1 VELLLATKLHVPRVR
16 ADQLPR
22 PKLVRRLQQA
32 PDHRLL
38 LVSAPPGFGKS
49 TLLADWARGAGE
61 PIAWVS
67 LDADDNDPARF
78 WRYLVAAVGRVE
90 AGFEERV
97 APTLHV
103 PEPALDVV
111 VGSILNELAARPRRF
126 ALVLDDY
133 HAIESPAI
141 HESLTL
147 LVERL
152 PPGPRLVIA
161 TRGDPPLPLA
171 SLRARGRLTEL
182 RAADLR
188 FTADEAVALLRDAW
202 AVDLPQPGVAALV
215 ERTEGWVTG
224 LQLAALSLRG
234 SADPVGLVSGFTGGH
249 RYVLDYL
256 TGEVLERQPDR
267 VRGFLLE
274 TSILERLS
282 GPLCDAVTG
291 RSGGQ
296 AVLEELERANLFL
309 VPLDDERRWY
319 RYHRLFADLLRVRL
333 EERDRE
339 RALELH
345 RRAAAWC
352 DEHGLVDEAVR
363 HALAAGDAGSAAR
376 IVERHVDEVLARG
389 EGVTF
394 RRWLAAIPPE
404 VTRSRPGLCLAQAVA
419 TLNAGH
425 LGRAEALLDDAER
438 ALAADDAAPSHV
450 RPESSFG
457 MVPATIA
464 TVRAS
469 LATARGRPERAG
481 ELAEQALSLISA
493 RNRGARLSVTWN
505 LAFADWMLGRLDRA
519 ERAFGDLVAEGRAG
533 GVQHL
538 TFSAGAT
545 LARIQRAQGRLG
557 DALRVQRES
566 LEEAAAGGAV
576 VPTAGMAHV
585 GIAEVLYERDQLD
598 DALRHVHEGVGL
610 CRRLTSVLAVA
621 SGLATLAW
629 ILRAMGDEAGS
640 REAMEEAYQAH
651 PTPDAVSLFN
661 PVPAE
666 HARLLLADGDVGAAA
681 AWVEE
686 LGLREADEPTYAR
699 ELEYAVLARLLLAR
713 GEPDRARELVARLRS
728 LAEAQGRAGSVVR
741 LRILE
746 ALAVSAAGDRDL
758 ALAGL
763 AETVA
768 LARPEGYVRA
778 FADEGRPMA
787 ALLGALVTRVP
798 ADHLGRLLRAV
809 RRPSGGG
816 VQAPA
821 GLVEP
826 LTGREL
832 EILEMVARGKS
843 NRQIADEL
851 VVTLDTVKKHVTHVI
866 GKLGATN
873 RTGAVA
879 AARALGLIQ

>member
-1 VELLLATKLHVPRVR
+1 MDLLLATKLHVPRVR
-16 ADQLPR
+16 ADQLARPR
-22 PKLVRRLQQA
+22 LVRRLRQA

-49 TLLADWARGAGE
+49 TLLADWARSAGE
-61 PIAWVS
+61 PVVWVS
-67 LDADDNDPARF
+67 LDVEDNDPARF
-78 WRYLVAAVGRVE
+78 WRYAIAAVGRVE
-90 AGFEERV
+90 AGLEARV
-97 APTLHV
+97 GPLLHV
-103 PEPALDVV
+103 PEPAIEAV
-111 VGSILNELAARPRRF
+111 VGTLLNELAARPRRF

-133 HAIESPAI
+133 HVIDSPAI

-152 PPGPRLVIA
+152 PAGPHLVIA
-161 TRGDPPLPLA
+161 TRRDPPLPLA

-188 FTADEAVALLRDAW
+188 FTGEEAVALLRDAW
-202 AVDLPQPGVAALV
+202 AVDLPAPSVAALV

-234 SADPVGLVSGFTGGH
+234 SADPVALVSGFAGSH

-256 TGEVLERQPDR
+256 TEEVLERQPDP
-267 VRGFLLE
+267 VRAFLLE
-274 TSILERLS
+274 TSILEPLT

-291 RSGGQ
+291 RSDGQ
-296 AVLEELERANLFL
+296 PVLEDLERANLFV

-319 RYHRLFADLLRVRL
+319 RYHRLFAELLRLRL
-333 EERDRE
+333 DERNRE

-345 RRAAAWC
+345 RRASAWC
-352 DEHGLVDEAVR
+352 DGHGLVDEAVR
-363 HALAAGDAGSAAR
+363 HTLAAGEAGSAAR
-376 IVERHVDEVLARG
+376 IVERHVDEVLGRG

-404 VTRSRPGLCLAQAVA
+404 VIRSRPGLCLAQAVA
-419 TLNAGH
+419 TLNSGH

-438 ALAADDAAPSHV
+438 ALAAAGAEPSPV

-469 LATARGRPERAG
+469 LAAARGRPERAR
-481 ELAEQALSLISA
+481 ELAERARPLLSA

-519 ERAFGDLVAEGRAG
+519 GRAFEDLVAEGRTG
-533 GVQHL
+533 GIQHL
-538 TFSAGAT
+538 MFSAGAT
-545 LARIQRAQGRLG
+545 LARIQRAQGRLRE
-557 DALRVQRES
+557 ALRGQREA
-566 LEEAAAGGAV
+566 LEEAEAGGPA

-585 GIAEVLYERDQLD
+585 GIAEILYERDELD
-598 DALRHVHEGVGL
+598 DALRHVREGVEL
-610 CRRLTSVLAVA
+610 SRRLTSVQPLAT
-621 SGLATLAW
+621 GLATLAW
-629 ILRAMGDEAGS
+629 ILRARGDDAGA
-640 REAMEEAYQAH
+640 REAMEEAYRVH
-651 PTPDAVSLFN
+651 PTPDAVSLYN

-666 HARLLLADGDVGAAA
+666 RARLLLAEGDVGAAA
-681 AWVEE
+681 TWIEG
-686 LGLREADEPTYAR
+686 LGLRETDEPAYAR
-699 ELEYAVLARLLLAR
+699 ELEYAVLARLLLAT
-713 GEPDRARELVARLRS
+713 GEPDRARDLLARLRS
-728 LAEAQGRAGSVVR
+728 MAEAQGRDGSVIR

-746 ALAVSAAGDRDL
+746 TLAMSAAGDRDR
-758 ALAGL
+758 ALARL
-763 AETVA
+763 AETLA
-768 LARPEGYVRA
+768 MARPEGYVRA

-787 ALLGALVTRVP
+787 ALLGALLPSAP
-798 ADHLGRLLRAV
+798 ADYLGRLLRAA
-809 RRPSGGG
+809 RRPASAA
-816 VQAPA
+816 APA
-821 GLVEP
+821 GMVEP

-832 EILEMVARGKS
+832 EILEMVASGMS

-879 AARALGLIQ
+879 AARALGLIP